1 MKIHVE
7 FDNKCWDTDISEAF
21 GIGDSFVTEVDAD
34 VPDDFSVMLITGESG
49 SGKSVI
55 ARQIGTSTPI
65 RFDRNA
71 PISEALPM
79 AKEESLRWLS
89 SFGLGDA
96 KIFTLPYSHLS
107 DSQMARFD
115 ALASTVGVPV
125 GGTVVIDEFLS
136 TLDRSTAKF
145 VAYSIRKS
153 VVRTGRRL
161 IAVTAMDD
169 IESWLMPDVV
179 VRGKAFPRRF
189 DTTTGLEWGG
199 VLDGVEFRYL
209 DAEAY
214 RECNLGDLH
223 YRGKYTGGAKD
234 YLFAYFG
241 DEPIAVLVATN
252 RIGAPSAARR
262 IARLVVHPKARG
274 CGIGAMTVRRFL
286 ADNPDTD
293 VVAAM
298 ARYSSVFE
306 AAGMSRISDSIQNP
320 PTGLRGDLKSM
331 GFDAAWWH
339 DIDSCRNFM
348 EDEDHRIRFSKYA
361 SRCTKLIQPGGAH
374 LSSEEIASRLASDA
388 DTAGRCLYWLR
399 PRKYAKFVGS
409 GYSGVR

>member
-7 FDNKCWDTDISEAF
+7 FDNKCLDSDISEAF
-21 GIGDSFVTEVDAD
+21 GIGDSFVTEVNAD

-55 ARQIGTSTPI
+55 ARQIGISSPI
-65 RFDRNA
+65 PFDPSI

-79 AKEESLRWLS
+79 TKDESLRWLS

-115 ALASTVGVPV
+115 ALASTAGVPV
-125 GGTVVIDEFLS
+125 GGTVVVDEFLS

-161 IAVTAMDD
+161 VAITAMDD

-199 VLDGVEFRYL
+199 CLMESSSGISTPRRTENAILVTCTI
-209 DAEAY
+209 AAST
-214 RECNLGDLH
+214 RE
-223 YRGKYTGGAKD
+223 
-234 YLFAYFG
+234 
-241 DEPIAVLVATN
+241 
-252 RIGAPSAARR
+252 
-262 IARLVVHPKARG
+262 
-274 CGIGAMTVRRFL
+274 VRRTICL
-286 ADNPDTD
+286 PTL
-293 VVAAM
+293 V
-298 ARYSSVFE
+298 
-306 AAGMSRISDSIQNP
+306 MSR
-320 PTGLRGDLKSM
+320 
-331 GFDAAWWH
+331 
-339 DIDSCRNFM
+339 
-348 EDEDHRIRFSKYA
+348 
-361 SRCTKLIQPGGAH
+361 
-374 LSSEEIASRLASDA
+374 
-388 DTAGRCLYWLR
+388 
-399 PRKYAKFVGS
+399 
-409 GYSGVR
+409 